1 MAQKHHGV
9 NLLPYTG
16 AGSGIIRAL
25 KFTPDISFE
34 NNEVLKEFVITI
46 KRKIAS
52 SVQEMH
58 QEAHQESNQ
67 VGTQVSNQVGNQVN
81 RSKLQL
87 TKDQKDIVNFCSIPR
102 TAKEILERKGLYNQ
116 SRARKKYIQPLLD
129 MGFLEMTNP
138 EKPNDK
144 NQKYRKVISKK

>member
-1 MAQKHHGV
+1 MAHKHHGV

-46 KRKIAS
+46 KRKTTS
-52 SVQEMH
+52 SV
-58 QEAHQESNQ
+58 QEAHQEMHQ
-67 VGTQVSNQVGNQVN
+67 VAHQETHQEGNQVTN
-81 RSKLQL
+81 QVDRSKPQL

-129 MGFLEMTNP
+129 MGVLEMTNP

-144 NQKYRKVISKK
+144 NQRYRKVISKK